1 MRSYTTRR
9 FREAY
14 AALPEEAR
22 QRALRAYRLFK
33 QNPAHPSLQFKKVD
47 EEKNVY
53 SARVGLGYRTLGV
66 LDGSE
71 IAWFWIGP
79 HSEYDRFT

>member
-22 QRALRAYRLFK
+22 
-33 QNPAHPSLQFKKVD
+33 H
-47 EEKNVY
+47 EENNVY
-53 SARVGLGYRTLGV
+53 SARVGLGYRALGA

-79 HSEYDRFT
+79 HSEYDRFI